1 MKCTENY
8 HSGPFTGYKML
19 EFRQWNG
26 GTLMV
31 AKWEIKLSL
40 RMLIMK
46 GFIKRHFTEGT
57 ENALRRM
64 ALAAQKKME
73 SLSPASP

>member
-1 MKCTENY
+1 
-8 HSGPFTGYKML
+8 
-19 EFRQWNG
+19 
-26 GTLMV
+26 
-31 AKWEIKLSL
+31 
-40 RMLIMK
+40 MLIMK